1 MLKMQDLLAPTE
13 VLLVRDEV
21 YKHMVFDTD
30 KGTGQA
36 HHSAVSFPGWAV
48 RVLIVSRVSK
58 TYRVADWRVGH
69 VAGGLDSGVS

>member
-21 YKHMVFDTD
+21 YEHVVFDTD
-30 KGTGQA
+30 KGTGQV
-36 HHSAVSFPGWAV
+36 HHSAFSFPGWAV
-48 RVLIVSRVSK
+48 RVLIVSRGSK

-69 VAGGLDSGVS
+69 VAGGLDSRVS

>member
-1 MLKMQDLLAPTE
+1 MLKLQDLLTPNE
-13 VLLVRDEV
+13 VLLVRDRV
-21 YKHMVFDTD
+21 YEHMMFDTD
-30 KGTGQA
+30 KGTGQV

-69 VAGGLDSGVS
+69 VAGGLDSRVS